1 MGIREVT
8 MVSLVQNRSLIYPNP
23 VKDGILYIVVSN
35 LNGRKQ
41 AKVYDLS
48 RALKFTEPVEFS
60 YGQGKIMI

>member
-1 MGIREVT
+1 METREVT
-8 MVSLVQNRSLIYPNP
+8 VVSLVQNRPLIYPKP
-23 VKDGILYIVVSN
+23 VKYGVQYIVVSN

>member
-23 VKDGILYIVVSN
+23 VKDGVLYIVVSN